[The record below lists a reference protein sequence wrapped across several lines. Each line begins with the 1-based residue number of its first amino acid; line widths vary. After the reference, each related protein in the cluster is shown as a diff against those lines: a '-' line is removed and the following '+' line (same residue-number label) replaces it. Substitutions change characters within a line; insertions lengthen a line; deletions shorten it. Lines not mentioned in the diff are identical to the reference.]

1 MVDKYRRASTRS
13 QVWPDT
19 EAIITVTD
27 PMSASGRGKIRVR
40 GSIKDLG
47 SYGMF
52 CETQEYIP
60 RNVDVEIEI
69 IFDPNSRVSSLVVRA
84 DGRTVRRTSEGM
96 GIRFTNIDLSRLQ
109 KCIIEKMNRQDR
121 VSRSMYTLSDA
132 DAGSESKN
140 K

>member
-19 EAIITVTD
+19 EAIITITD
-27 PMSASGRGKIRVR
+27 PMSASGRGKMKIRGNVR
-40 GSIKDLG
+40 DLG

-52 CETQEYIP
+52 LATKEYIP

-84 DGRTVRRTSEGM
+84 DGKTVRRTSEGM
-96 GIRFTNIDLSRLQ
+96 GIKFTNIDLSRLQ

-121 VSRSMYTLSDA
+121 MSRSMYTLSENES
-132 DAGSESKN
+132 GSKN
-140 K
+140 